1 MTHDVQLNLVV
12 IRSADIE
19 RAAAF
24 YRLLGLD
31 FVKHAH
37 GSGSEHF
44 SSKLDQATF
53 EIYPPRGGSDSTM
66 GTRLGFGIAS
76 LDVTVTKLQK
86 AGARIV
92 SLPKASPWGRR
103 AIVDDPDGH
112 RVELTE
118 LK

>member
-12 IRSADIE
+12 IQSADIE

-37 GSGSEHF
+37 GSGLEHF

-53 EIYPPRGGSDSTM
+53 EIYPRRDGTDSTI
-66 GTRLGFGIAS
+66 GTRLGFCIAS
-76 LDVTVTKLQK
+76 LEVTIAKLQK
-86 AGARIV
+86 IGARIV
-92 SLPKASPWGRR
+92 SLPKDSAWGRR